1 MKNHNKKARLQI
13 KYLRYLNNKKWSY
26 SLVQLILKALPR
38 IFLEGLLIY
47 NYGALKM

>member
-26 SLVQLILKALPR
+26 TLVQLILKPFQEFFWR
-38 IFLEGLLIY
+38 GF
-47 NYGALKM
+47 